1 MGIKIGHLNKTFTQ
15 FIQKQ
20 TLFFVATA
28 APDGRVNMSPKGLDS
43 LRVVNDN
50 EIIWL
55 SLSGSGNETAAHVL
69 ENKRMTLMF
78 CAFTGDALILRVY
91 GDAEVF
97 HQRDSEWDA
106 LYAQFPDY
114 GGARNI
120 FRLNIDLVTTSC
132 GTGIP
137 EMEVVR
143 SRGETELEP
152 YYADLG
158 VDGVE
163 KFWRR
168 KNVESL
174 DGKPTG
180 LFE

>member
-1 MGIKIGHLNKTFTQ
+1 MGIKIDHLNKTFTQ
-15 FIQKQ
+15 FIEKQ
-20 TLFFVATA
+20 IVFFVATA

-43 LRVVNDN
+43 LRVINDN

-55 SLSGSGNETAAHVL
+55 SLSGSGNETAAHVM

-91 GDAEVF
+91 GNAEVF
-97 HQRDSEWDA
+97 HQRDKEWDD
-106 LYAQFPDY
+106 LYAQFPNY
-114 GGARNI
+114 AGARNI

-137 EMEVVR
+137 EMKVVR

-158 VDGVE
+158 EEGVD

-168 KNVESL
+168 KNTESL